1 MTSMVNAVPLSWV
14 LMVAAALFCIGLFGA
29 LSRRNMVGI
38 LLGVELML
46 NAVNINLV
54 AFWRYLEP
62 NLVAGQVFALFTIT
76 VAAAEAAVGLAMV
89 IAIYRNHLTV
99 NADEVDTL
107 KG

>member
-1 MTSMVNAVPLSWV
+1 MVEAVPLEFV
-14 LMVAAALFCIGLFGA
+14 LVVAAALFCVGLFAA
-29 LSRRNMVGI
+29 LARRNAVGI
-38 LLGVELML
+38 LMGVELML

-62 NLVAGQVFALFTIT
+62 RYTTGQVFALTVIA

-89 IAIYRNHLTV
+89 IAIYRALLTANV
-99 NADEVDTL
+99 DEVDTL